1 VSPFQGHDV
10 DLAGDVLNDHTGD
23 ILPLPRKTPLM
34 LEDLE
39 QDGKPQARCPALV
52 GEQPL
57 LAGRQGPVLE
67 EFVGIPVVLHA
78 ASPCLGRN
86 TWYSSPLSDK
96 AVAQNGATV
105 YHFAESGKGEVFR
118 LSGGS
123 RVAKKAE
130 KRPDFVAPSEKAK
143 SHVVGQIVRLARKE
157 RLDYADFLYVCQ
169 QARRKLGLR
178 KPRKER
184 KLPQLLPEA
193 DFQRFFRVLQECG
206 DLQHEIML
214 KLLFYTAVRVSELV
228 RIRVEDVD
236 TQQCKIF
243 INRGKGSKD
252 RYILFPRSFRLVLRS
267 HLKAN
272 PKNRYLFESRH
283 CTPFTLRRVQQIV
296 QGYRDRAGIAQHVHP
311 HLFRHQMLTFLT
323 AQGLSDAQIQLIS
336 GHESKRSLEVYQ
348 HLSLETVEEAYQEV
362 MKSVGV

>member
-1 VSPFQGHDV
+1 
-10 DLAGDVLNDHTGD
+10 
-23 ILPLPRKTPLM
+23 M
-34 LEDLE
+34 LKELE
-39 QDGKPQARCPALV
+39 QDGETQARRAGLV
-52 GEQPL
+52 GEPL
-57 LAGRQGPVLE
+57 LLTGQQGPVLDQL
-67 EFVGIPVVLHA
+67 VGGPIALHA
-78 ASPCLGRN
+78 ASLLLPRGEAAGTRHRPATERLLETARQSIISQNRG
-86 TWYSSPLSDK
+86 K
-96 AVAQNGATV
+96 AK
-105 YHFAESGKGEVFR
+105 FSWPSE
-118 LSGGS
+118 GS

-130 KRPDFVAPSEKAK
+130 KRPDFVAPNGKAK

-178 KPRKER
+178 KPQKER

-193 DFQRFFRVLQECG
+193 DLKRFFRVLQECG

-252 RYILFPRSFRLVLRS
+252 RYILFPKSFRLVLRS

-272 PKNRYLFESRH
+272 PKNRYLFESQR
-283 CTPFTLRRVQQIV
+283 CTPFTPRRVQQIV

-336 GHESKRSLEVYQ
+336 GHESKKSLEVYQ